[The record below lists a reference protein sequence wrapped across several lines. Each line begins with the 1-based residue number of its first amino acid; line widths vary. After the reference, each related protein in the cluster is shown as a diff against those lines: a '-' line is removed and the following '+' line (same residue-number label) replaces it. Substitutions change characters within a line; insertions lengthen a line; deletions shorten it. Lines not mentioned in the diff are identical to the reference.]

1 MPNPRSGRILTA
13 LAILGVLMVPLA
25 ATAAA
30 PLAEE
35 PVRIDV
41 RTVPFSCR
49 GSYWCLTRF
58 DGRSRPAKTI
68 ELHHVGA
75 EGARDVVRIEPVVEG
90 RVVEPEY
97 HAVPERLRL
106 RWQDAS
112 IDVAFENPR
121 TLRLRG
127 RGLGIRLTVKHPSVL
142 LPVKAGQQRV
152 VCQPPQG
159 PVIMFVAT
167 VLTGSARVVNAAP
180 DRPANQYDRLVI
192 EVTPDAAGASE
203 VALEEYLSEWRP
215 RGYDTSFD
223 ACVRQRQQEFAAWLS
238 KMPSLPER
246 YQEAG
251 RLAMYVNWSHLVE
264 PRGFVRREG
273 MLMSK
278 TWMPHIWSWDHCF
291 TAIATGTIDPR
302 LAWEQ
307 LMVVFD
313 HQDELGSLPDDIDS
327 EVRRWL
333 APKVPVHGW
342 TLREMMRSGSVTPAE
357 LAAVTEPLR
366 RWTEFRV
373 RYRDDS
379 GTGLIQANSGNEAA
393 DNATVYDVGLPVLAP
408 DLCALT
414 AVQMDVL
421 AQIARTQGD
430 EERARTWTAR
440 ADRLV
445 ERMLAR
451 LWTGDR
457 FVYPT
462 TYSGATN
469 ERAMSFLQCMPIV
482 LGRRLPDG
490 VRAHLVETI
499 RRDLLTEHGIA
510 SESPRSPLYQ
520 SDGYWRGPIWA
531 PVVHLMVTGLRDSGE
546 DGLAREIARR
556 FCETVRSGG
565 PAENF
570 DAVTGA
576 PLRDPS
582 YTWTSSV
589 FLVLA
594 HEYLA
599 R

>member
-1 MPNPRSGRILTA
+1 MSNPRLGFPA
-13 LAILGVLMVPLA
+13 LALVGTFVAPA
-25 ATAAA
+25 ATIAAA
-30 PLAEE
+30 TGE
-35 PVRIDV
+35 PVSIDV

-58 DGRSRPAKTI
+58 DGRSRPAKPI
-68 ELHHVGA
+68 ELHHVA
-75 EGARDVVRIEPVVEG
+75 ADGARDVLRIEVLRDG
-90 RVVEPEY
+90 GVVEPEY
-97 HAVPERLRL
+97 DAVPERLRM
-106 RWQDAS
+106 AS
-112 IDVAFENPR
+112 GGGSLEVAFENAR

-127 RGLGIRLTVKHPSVL
+127 HGLGIRLILKHPSVL
-142 LPVKAGQQRV
+142 LPMKAGQQRV

-159 PVIMFVAT
+159 PAFMFVAT
-167 VLTGSARVVNAAP
+167 SLAGSARVVNAAP
-180 DRPANQYDRLVI
+180 DRPASQYDRLVI
-192 EVTPDAAGASE
+192 EVTPAADGSSE

-215 RGYDTSFD
+215 RAYAVPFD
-223 ACVRQRQQEFAAWLS
+223 GCVRARQQEFAAWLS
-238 KMPSLPER
+238 KMPSVPER
-246 YQEAG
+246 YQEAA
-251 RLAMYVNWSHLVE
+251 RLAMYVNWSSLVE
-264 PRGFVRREG
+264 PRGFIRREG

-291 TAIATGTIDPR
+291 TAIATGYIDPR

-342 TLREMMRSGSVTPAE
+342 ALREMARSGSVTPAE
-357 LAAVTEPLR
+357 LAAIAEPLR
-366 RWTEFRV
+366 RWTEFRL
-373 RYRDDS
+373 RYRDDG
-379 GTGLIQANSGNEAA
+379 GTGLVQANSGNEAA

-414 AVQMDVL
+414 AVQMDEL

-430 EERARTWTAR
+430 EERSRTWSAR

-451 LWTGDR
+451 MWTGER

-462 TYSGATN
+462 TSSGATN
-469 ERAMSFLQCMPIV
+469 EKAMCFLQCMPIV
-482 LGRRLPDG
+482 LGRRLPES
-490 VRAHLVETI
+490 VRARLVETI

-510 SESPRSPLYQ
+510 SESPRSPLYK

-546 DGLAREIARR
+546 DALAREIARR

-576 PLRDPS
+576 PLSDPS